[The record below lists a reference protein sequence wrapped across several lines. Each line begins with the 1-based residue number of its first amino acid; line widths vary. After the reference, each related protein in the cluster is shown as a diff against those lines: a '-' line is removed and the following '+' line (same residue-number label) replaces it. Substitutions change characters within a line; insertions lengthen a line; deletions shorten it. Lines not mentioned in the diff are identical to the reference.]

1 MRLLA
6 QAGEDSIDSVKNGV
20 NLVKSLTSQAYVD
33 ASNLVASTDYERS
46 VYLRQRA
53 SDVKSSIMGAV
64 SVNVSKA
71 SKTVL
76 QAQLNKL
83 VNQIADLQAYGLN
96 LADIGSINQE
106 GPCFWIGI
114 LRARRDAVKRALSGQ
129 PPLTAGQKAA
139 LAKQMLAK
147 DTFGMAECDKIALC
161 GYVYELTGKMPCP
174 FPELDFS
181 EVALDVLV
189 EAVRDIHDDPSDP
202 NAGQIL
208 RGFKDAFNAWVCTEP
223 QAPQEKPSPSVQGMR
238 GLTMASPFGISFK
251 LAMARFGGVAKK
263 PARLAAGD
271 APPVVNSV
279 PQIMTLISQKP
290 FYDAFVQF
298 VIDTAPSYIGSEW
311 KNAFQVNEA
320 LLSFEWNYSSKQNAR
335 AAAAW
340 GIQAPSTI
348 RADIAFGRMKLAEQ
362 QYNDMFLG
370 RFKPENN
377 TADSAGFPN
386 GPSGEFDV
394 NDPSAQTA
402 VANQGPSAS
411 IFLNGDQFTSIQT
424 LLGPSDTLSLWYSH
438 VWRSLATFI
447 PALALLL
454 GNSGSPQSN
463 IYKQFVIPN
472 MSNSPAFVLW
482 VIVGNTHQF
491 FEMGANGDLL
501 LRELLTNDVLN
512 DVKLGIED
520 AQRQLA
526 SESYFLAL
534 LGKQIQVNIDFLE
547 MIQRILKVLTMPVKV
562 LQALI
567 ENLPKLGGWSFWT
580 WGALGAAALVLVG
593 GTVYVLRR

>member
-1 MRLLA
+1 MKLLA
-6 QAGEDSIDSVKNGV
+6 QVGEDSIDSVKNGV
-20 NLVKSLTSQAYVD
+20 NLVKSLTSQAYLD
-33 ASNLVASTDYERS
+33 ASNLVAPTDYERS
-46 VYLRQRA
+46 VFFRQRA
-53 SDVKSSIMGAV
+53 AAVKPSVMGAA
-64 SVNVSKA
+64 SVKAKA

-83 VNQIADLQAYGLN
+83 INQIADLQAYGLR
-96 LADIGSINQE
+96 LTEVGSIGQE

-114 LRARRDAVKRALSGQ
+114 LRARRDAIKRALSGQ
-129 PPLTAGQKAA
+129 PPLTIAQKAA

-147 DTFGMAECDKIALC
+147 DTFGIAECDKLSLC
-161 GYVYELTGKMPCP
+161 GYVFELTGEMPCP

-181 EVALDVLV
+181 EVALDVLA
-189 EAVRDIHDDPSDP
+189 EAVKDLHDDPSDP

-208 RGFKDAFNAWVCTEP
+208 RRFKDAFDSWVNENGP
-223 QAPQEKPSPSVQGMR
+223 RPQEKPPCVQGVR
-238 GLTMASPFGISFK
+238 GLTTLPPFAASSK
-251 LAMARFGGVAKK
+251 LAMARFGGRKRAQ
-263 PARLAAGD
+263 LGAGD

-279 PQIMTLISQKP
+279 SQIMVLISQKP

-311 KNAFQVNEA
+311 KNAFQVNEV
-320 LLSFEWNYSSKQNAR
+320 LLSFERNYSSKQNAR

-377 TADSAGFPN
+377 TADSAGFPD
-386 GPSGEFDV
+386 GPSGSFDA

-402 VANQGPSAS
+402 VANQGPSAA
-411 IFLNGDQFTSIQT
+411 IFLSDGDFTSIQT

-447 PALALLL
+447 PALALIL
-454 GNSGSPQSN
+454 GNSNEVQSG
-463 IYKQFVIPN
+463 IYQQFMIPN
-472 MSNSPAFVLW
+472 VSNSPAFVLW
-482 VIVGNTHQF
+482 VIAGNTHQF
-491 FEMGANGDLL
+491 FEMGGNGDLL

-534 LGKQIQVNIDFLE
+534 LGLQIQANIDLLE
-547 MIQRILKVLTMPVKV
+547 MIQGILRVLAMPVKA

-567 ENLPKLGGWSFWT
+567 ENIPKLAGWSIWT
-580 WGALGAAALVLVG
+580 WAALGAGALVIIG